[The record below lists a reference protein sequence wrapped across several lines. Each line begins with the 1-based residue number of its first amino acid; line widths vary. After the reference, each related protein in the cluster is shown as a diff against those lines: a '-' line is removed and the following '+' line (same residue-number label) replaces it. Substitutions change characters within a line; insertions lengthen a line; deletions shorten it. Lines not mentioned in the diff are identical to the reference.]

1 MRSRIQIE
9 SLMCKHRLNCVQID
23 LKDIAK
29 VFGVTYKKS
38 LRDFISGDTSRD
50 YRRCLLQILGSV

>member
-1 MRSRIQIE
+1 
-9 SLMCKHRLNCVQID
+9 MCKRRLNCVQID

-38 LRDFISGDTSRD
+38 LRDFISGDCSGD
-50 YRRCLLQILGSV
+50 YRSCLLQILGSV